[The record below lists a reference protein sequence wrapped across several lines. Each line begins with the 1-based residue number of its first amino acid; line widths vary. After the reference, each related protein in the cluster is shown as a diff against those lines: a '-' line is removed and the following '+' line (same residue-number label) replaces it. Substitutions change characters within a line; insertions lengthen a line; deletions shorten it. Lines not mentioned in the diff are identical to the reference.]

1 MRYGSVPIV
10 RETGGLKDSIRD
22 FEFADGNGYTFKG
35 MNAQDMLNTIKRAL
49 KDYNNAEL
57 WQKHIGIVMNKD
69 FGWSTSAKQ
78 YVKMYEK
85 ILEN

>member
-1 MRYGSVPIV
+1 
-10 RETGGLKDSIRD
+10 
-22 FEFADGNGYTFKG
+22 

-57 WQKHIGIVMNKD
+57 WHQHIGIVMNKD
-69 FGWSTSAKQ
+69 IGWSTSAKQ